1 MLLDIIVETEEV
13 IEPIINE
20 GKPAVMPIVVVAVA
34 VVVVAIVIAV
44 LCKMVIK
51 RELSN
56 AKRV

>member
-1 MLLDIIVETEEV
+1 MFLDIIVETEEI

-20 GKPAVMPIVVVAVA
+20 GKPAVMPIVAV
-34 VVVVAIVIAV
+34 VVVVAILIAV

>member
-1 MLLDIIVETEEV
+1 MFLDIIVETEEI

-20 GKPAVMPIVVVAVA
+20 GKPAVMPIVVVAV
-34 VVVVAIVIAV
+34 VVVAIAIAV

>member
-1 MLLDIIVETEEV
+1 MFLDIIVETEEV

-20 GKPAVMPIVVVAVA
+20 GKPAIMPIVVVA

-44 LCKMVIK
+44 LCKLVIK

-56 AKRV
+56 AKRA

>member
-1 MLLDIIVETEEV
+1 MFLDIIVETEEI

-20 GKPAVMPIVVVAVA
+20 GKPAVMPIVVVAV
-34 VVVVAIVIAV
+34 VVVAIVIAV
-44 LCKMVIK
+44 LCKLVIK

>member
-1 MLLDIIVETEEV
+1 MFLDIIVETEEI
-13 IEPIINE
+13 IEPIINK
-20 GKPAVMPIVVVAVA
+20 GKPAVMPIVA

-56 AKRV
+56 AKKV

>member
-13 IEPIINE
+13 IELIINE
-20 GKPAVMPIVVVAVA
+20 GKPAVMPIVVVA

>member
-1 MLLDIIVETEEV
+1 MFLDIIVETEEI

-20 GKPAVMPIVVVAVA
+20 GKPAVMPIVVVT

>member
-1 MLLDIIVETEEV
+1 MFLDIIVETEEV
-13 IEPIINE
+13 IESIINE
-20 GKPAVMPIVVVAVA
+20 GKPAVMPIVA
-34 VVVVAIVIAV
+34 VVVVAIAIAV

>member
-1 MLLDIIVETEEV
+1 MFLDIIVETEEI

-20 GKPAVMPIVVVAVA
+20 GKPAVMPIIA
-34 VVVVAIVIAV
+34 VAIVAITIAV

>member
-1 MLLDIIVETEEV
+1 MFLDIIVETEEV

-20 GKPAVMPIVVVAVA
+20 GKPAVMPIVVVAV
-34 VVVVAIVIAV
+34 VVVAIAIAV

>member
-1 MLLDIIVETEEV
+1 MLLDIIVETEEI
-13 IEPIINE
+13 IEPIIKE
-20 GKPAVMPIVVVAVA
+20 GKPAVMPIVAV
-34 VVVVAIVIAV
+34 VVVVAILIAV

>member
-1 MLLDIIVETEEV
+1 MFLDIFVETEEV

-20 GKPAVMPIVVVAVA
+20 GKPAVMPIVVV
-34 VVVVAIVIAV
+34 VVVAIAIAV

-56 AKRV
+56 AKKV